1 MKLSSFAR
9 SFLAI
14 IVFSGLVAGL
24 SPDLLVGHAV
34 GQSRRQPPTTT
45 QKKNQRPQ
53 PGQPAEKGE
62 EPPPPDLVGKP
73 QDAEKI
79 SVSTQ
84 IVNVDTVVY
93 HKKSGQ
99 IITGLKKENFALF
112 SDGVKQEITNFATP
126 EAPITAAL
134 VLEYSK
140 LGEVLGYYGS
150 GGMDPGKFEVLRPVA
165 MFLSRFIKPPDDYV
179 TVVAFDMRP
188 TPLTDFTNDPGRINA
203 VINLLLRNSP
213 AFRETNLFDALKFTI
228 AGGRG
233 DSVVLENSEARTAE
247 YAGLASVQGRRR
259 AVILVASG
267 IDTFSKI
274 NYGDTRKVLQNA
286 GIPVYIIGTG
296 NMFFKKYGDTLG
308 ANDDLLG
315 NPGRMTFLQAQ
326 NTLSTFAKETG
337 GAYFPVTFEGEV
349 PKVLSSINSLLRSQY
364 SLAFNPGSIRD
375 GKQHKLKVS
384 VDVDGDGTYDDK
396 ELVIQARQYYNAP
409 KPDASAK
416 N

>member
-9 SFLAI
+9 TFFAL
-14 IVFSGLVAGL
+14 VVLSGLVAGL
-24 SPDLLVGHAV
+24 SFSHAL
-34 GQSRRQPPTTT
+34 GQSRRQPPTSN
-45 QKKNQRPQ
+45 QKKNQRPNPAQ
-53 PGQPAEKGE
+53 PGEKAE

-73 QDAEKI
+73 QEAEKI

-84 IVNVDTVVY
+84 IVNVDAVVY

-112 SDGVKQEITNFATP
+112 SDGVKQNITNFATP

-134 VLEYSK
+134 VVEYSK
-140 LGEVLGYYGS
+140 LGEMLGYYGS
-150 GGMDPGKFEVLRPVA
+150 GGYDPGKYEVVRPVA

-188 TPLTDFTNDPGRINA
+188 TPLTDFTNDPQRITQ
-203 VINLLLRNSP
+203 VINLLLMNTP
-213 AFRETNLFDALKFTI
+213 AFRETNLFDALKFTLT
-228 AGGRG
+228 GGRG
-233 DSVVLENSEARTAE
+233 DSVVLDNSEARTAE
-247 YAGLASVQGRRR
+247 YGGLVSVQGRRR
-259 AVILVASG
+259 AVVLVASG

-274 NYGDTRKVLQNA
+274 NYGDTRKILQNA

-296 NMFFKKYGDTLG
+296 NLFFKKYSDRMP

-326 NTLSTFAKETG
+326 NTLNTFAKETG
-337 GAYFPVTFEGEV
+337 GAYYPVTFEGEV
-349 PKVLSSINSLLRSQY
+349 PKVLDSINSLLRSQY
-364 SLAFNPGSIRD
+364 SLAFNPGDVRD

-396 ELVIQARQYYNAP
+396 ELVIQARQFYLSP
-409 KPDASAK
+409 KPDANAK